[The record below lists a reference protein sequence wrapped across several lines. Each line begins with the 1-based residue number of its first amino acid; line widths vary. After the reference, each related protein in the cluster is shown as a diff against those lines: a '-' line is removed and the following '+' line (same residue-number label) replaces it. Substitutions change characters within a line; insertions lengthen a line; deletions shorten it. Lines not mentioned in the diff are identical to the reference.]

1 MVTSLHQSS
10 THLSLMVP
18 AHLAIA
24 VALAWAIAP
33 APAWGQSGPAK
44 TGKAPAGKVAAPT
57 AKAPARAATNSSATA
72 GAADRE
78 EILNSQAW
86 QQTIA
91 DFDAW
96 LAGQSIYDPQQVQQT
111 KARLEVGIS
120 RMTAP
125 QLRYFQAD
133 LQAKLQVLTSQQS
146 RDAESYLAQ
155 TLSVAS
161 PAYARKVRQKL
172 PDLLTATAGQ
182 VSQQLAAFAA
192 KRDNTAAM
200 QQAFNDSRQQQIAYN
215 EAQVQA
221 RAQESER
228 ALDRAQASAA
238 SSGSKG
244 NNFTPARDYFPNA
257 GNDGPFGPGTSIGFW
272 GGGFF

>member
-1 MVTSLHQSS
+1 MLLTSK
-10 THLSLMVP
+10 THSRIRVLPSL
-18 AHLAIA
+18 LAA
-24 VALAWAIAP
+24 AAIVLLVNPERAAAQAGTKSGKPTQGKAAAP
-33 APAWGQSGPAK
+33 APPGRTTTGGAPAK
-44 TGKAPAGKVAAPT
+44 P
-57 AKAPARAATNSSATA
+57 
-72 GAADRE
+72 AADSAERDA
-78 EILNSQAW
+78 ILKSQPW

-91 DFDAW
+91 DFNTW
-96 LAGQSIYDPQQVQQT
+96 LTGQSIYDAQQVQQT
-111 KARLEVGIS
+111 KARLDVGIS
-120 RMTAP
+120 RMTAS
-125 QLRYFQAD
+125 QLRYFQSD
-133 LQAKLQVLTSQQS
+133 LQAKLQVLTSEQS
-146 RDAESYLAQ
+146 RDAEAYLAQ

-238 SSGSKG
+238 SAGSKG